1 MDLSDKIDV
10 LGRIYKI
17 YDAFTDS
24 LELACQRYCSTCCTC
39 NVTMTSLE
47 GYKIANHLIE
57 NSKLELFKKIKDK
70 SYKKRFLPKIT
81 TNKIADLCIQG
92 KELPDEKIDSS
103 WGSCPLLMNDE
114 CPIYTVRPFGCR
126 CMVSKTNC
134 IDEAEMDPFVLTVN
148 NVFLQ
153 YIEHIDQQ
161 GFSGNFTDVL
171 LFMESEDNYKNY
183 RIKDLTNPEEGLI
196 KNLPMTILLVP
207 PEHKNKIKPI
217 IRNVEEITSPSRR
230 PEAVMHSWGSYFLHV
245 P

>member
-1 MDLSDKIDV
+1 MDLFDKINALDQ
-10 LGRIYKI
+10 IYKI
-17 YDAFTDS
+17 YDAFIDS
-24 LELACQRYCSTCCTC
+24 FELACQRYCSTCCTC
-39 NVTMTSLE
+39 NVIMTSLE

-57 NSKLELFKKIKDK
+57 NNKSELFKKIKDK
-70 SYKKRFLPKIT
+70 FYKKRFLPKIT
-81 TNKIADLCIQG
+81 TNKIADFCIRG

-103 WGSCPLLMNDE
+103 WENCPLLINDE

-134 IDEAEMDPFVLTVN
+134 IDKAEMDSFVLTVN

-171 LFMESEDNYKNY
+171 LFMESEDNRKKHG
-183 RIKDLTNPEEGLI
+183 IKDLTNPKEGLI

-207 PEHKNKIKPI
+207 PEHKNKVKPI
-217 IRNVEEITSPSRR
+217 INSIQTIKVRHKPN
-230 PEAVMHSWGSYFLHV
+230 
-245 P
+245 